1 MKIDTIVEDMYRVVQ
16 GKGGWN
22 GMLGSHMGTAI
33 SLLANS
39 SFSKPQEPRRYL
51 SLSSLGSNCARK
63 TWYRINSDEHQEE
76 HDGPTLL
83 KFFYGHM
90 LEELVLSIVD
100 ASGHSLT
107 GQQDRLDCY
116 GVKGHRDCVIDGMTV
131 DVKTASPYTFKK
143 FQDGKLREDDPFG
156 YLSQMGSYIAAAKDD
171 PLVTNKTHGA
181 FLVLNKVSGELCLDV
196 HDMTEAVANKE
207 AEIKAAQKMV
217 AGPMPTERLAPV
229 PQSKDSPN
237 TKLCLSCNFCSHSKE
252 CWPEGRTFRYS
263 FGDVTLIDVVN
274 KPRVEEVTDH
284 AQ

>member
-1 MKIDTIVEDMYRVVQ
+1 MKDINTLVDDINNVVQ

-22 GMLGSHMGTAI
+22 GTLGSQMGTSIAM
-33 SLLANS
+33 LANS

-51 SLSSLGSNCARK
+51 SLSSVGSNCARK
-63 TWYRINSDEHQEE
+63 LWYRINSDEHQEE
-76 HDGPTLL
+76 HDGATLL

-90 LEELVLSIVD
+90 LEELVLSLVK
-100 ASGHSLT
+100 ASGHTIT

-131 DVKTASPYTFKK
+131 DVKTASPYAFKK
-143 FQDGKLREDDPFG
+143 FKEGGLKNDDPFG

-196 HDMTEAVANKE
+196 HDMTEGVANKE
-207 AEIKAAQKMV
+207 VEIKAAQKMV

-229 PQSKDSPN
+229 PQAKGSPN
-237 TKLCLSCNFCSHSKE
+237 TKLCMSCSFCSHSKE
-252 CWPEGRTFRYS
+252 CWPEARTFQYS
-263 FGDVTLIDVVN
+263 NGPVTLIDVVN
-274 KPRVEEVTDH
+274 VPRVEEILND
-284 AQ
+284 